1 MLVLLVI
8 LLTFLLLNDLNIII
22 NNNKNMVDQDPL
34 NFKIT

>member
-8 LLTFLLLNDLNIII
+8 LLTFLLFNDLNIII